1 MKRGKCFL
9 LPERNADCDECHD
22 RACPVMTGFATYD
35 MLVDDDDSDEDSDED
50 SQK

>member
-22 RACPVMTGFATYD
+22 RACPVITGFATYD
-35 MLVDDDDSDEDSDED
+35 MLVDDDSDEDSDED